1 MSYTYQCERMLM
13 QKNPLKVYDE
23 IKQLLETPLDTSSP
37 EVLTSQIS
45 QIESYSHTLVDIL
58 AEVENRAEDVQRILS
73 EKKTSIVDKYKS
85 EKNDVMNIKVDG
97 ELAGEIKSL
106 NSLKIQANKIKS
118 IIKLIDRRCSI
129 GQSIL
134 SNITASIKA
143 GINL

>member
-58 AEVENRAEDVQRILS
+58 AEVENRAEDAQRILS

-97 ELAGEIKSL
+97 ELAEEIKSL

>member
-1 MSYTYQCERMLM
+1 M
-13 QKNPLKVYDE
+13 QKNPFRVYDE
-23 IKQLLETPLDTSSP
+23 IKELLETPLDTSSP
-37 EVLTSQIS
+37 EILTSQIS

-58 AEVENRAEDVQRILS
+58 AEVENSAEGAQRVLS
-73 EKKTSIVDKYKS
+73 EKKALIVDKYKS

-97 ELAGEIKSL
+97 ELAEEIKSL

>member
-1 MSYTYQCERMLM
+1 M
-13 QKNPLKVYDE
+13 QKNPFRVYDE

-58 AEVENRAEDVQRILS
+58 AEVENKAEDAQRILS
-73 EKKTSIVDKYKS
+73 EKKTLIVDKYKS

-97 ELAGEIKSL
+97 ELTEEIKSL

>member
-1 MSYTYQCERMLM
+1 MLM
-13 QKNPLKVYDE
+13 QKNPFRVYDE
-23 IKQLLETPLDTSSP
+23 IKELLETPLDTSSP
-37 EVLTSQIS
+37 EILTSQIS

-58 AEVENRAEDVQRILS
+58 AEVENSAEGAQRVLS
-73 EKKTSIVDKYKS
+73 EKKALIVDKYKS

-97 ELAGEIKSL
+97 ELAEEIKSL

>member
-1 MSYTYQCERMLM
+1 MNYTYQCERMLM
-13 QKNPLKVYDE
+13 QKNPFRVYDE
-23 IKQLLETPLDTSSP
+23 IKELLETPLDTSSP
-37 EVLTSQIS
+37 EILTSQIS

-58 AEVENRAEDVQRILS
+58 AEVENSAEGAQRVLS
-73 EKKTSIVDKYKS
+73 EKKALIVDKYKS

-97 ELAGEIKSL
+97 ELAEEIKSL

>member
-1 MSYTYQCERMLM
+1 MSYTYQCERTLM